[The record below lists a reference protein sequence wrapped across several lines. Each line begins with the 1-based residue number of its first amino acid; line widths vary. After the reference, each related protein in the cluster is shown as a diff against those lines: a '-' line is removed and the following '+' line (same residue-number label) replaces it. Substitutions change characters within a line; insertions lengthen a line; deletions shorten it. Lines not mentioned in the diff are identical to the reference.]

1 VITKILSEVTLELIG
16 FLIPIAFG
24 LVIYLTGKK
33 LFKNA

>member
-16 FLIPIAFG
+16 FLIPIAFA